1 MMLEILNL
9 ITGIVSTIT
18 GLFFIG
24 LPIFGWEE
32 VKTFLTPAEIP
43 SMQVMLTAIGVIGT
57 ILFVSGILTLSN
69 LIG

>member
-1 MMLEILNL
+1 MLEILNL

-57 ILFVSGILTLSN
+57 ILFVSGILTLSS